1 MQVIELATKIFDF
14 IKDDLAALEPALL
27 DATKATTELITEIG
41 SHLVKSGGKR
51 LRPAL
56 YFLAARSGNNYDRKH
71 AMPLGVALEMIH
83 MASLVHDD
91 VIDSADTRRGSAT
104 ANAKWGNQISILSGD
119 YLFAKAFYMVSAGE
133 YSKLVNMQLATLI
146 CDLSAGEI
154 IQNKETYTACIDEE
168 EYYDRIAKKTAN
180 FIAISCQLGADV
192 AGLSESTRD
201 ALYDFGYCIGMAF
214 QLTDDLL
221 DLTSDSK
228 TIGKPAGND
237 ILQGIVTL
245 PAIYALNNSPD
256 KEELRSI
263 ATNRNMTREDLARAI
278 DIVRNSGGI
287 DYTRN
292 KVQYYLDTARRVL
305 PDELPAEI
313 REVYLMTVDFIGGR
327 KF

>member
-1 MQVIELATKIFDF
+1 MELATKVFDF
-14 IKDDLAALEPALL
+14 IKEDLAVLEPALL
-27 DATKATTELITEIG
+27 EATKAKVELVTEIG

-56 YFLAARSGNNYDRKH
+56 FFLAARSGGDYQRERI
-71 AMPLGVALEMIH
+71 MPLAVALEMIH

-91 VIDSADTRRGSAT
+91 VIDNADTRRGSAT
-104 ANAKWGNQISILSGD
+104 ANSKWGNQISILSGD
-119 YLFAKAFYMVSAGE
+119 YLFAKAFYMVASGE
-133 YSKLVNMQLATLI
+133 FSKRVNVQLASLI

-192 AGLSESTRD
+192 AKLPEKTVD

-228 TIGKPAGND
+228 KLGKPAGND

-245 PAIYALNNSPD
+245 PAIHALNVSPD
-256 KEELRSI
+256 KDFAEL
-263 ATNRNMTREDLARAI
+263 LQ
-278 DIVRNSGGI
+278 IV
-287 DYTRN
+287 T
-292 KVQYYLDTARRVL
+292 
-305 PDELPAEI
+305 
-313 REVYLMTVDFIGGR
+313 
-327 KF
+327 

>member
-1 MQVIELATKIFDF
+1 MELATKIFDF
-14 IKDDLAALEPALL
+14 IKEDLAVLEPALL
-27 DATKATTELITEIG
+27 EATKAKVELVTEIG

-56 YFLAARSGNNYDRKH
+56 FFLAARSGGDYQRERV
-71 AMPLGVALEMIH
+71 MPLAVALEMIH

-91 VIDSADTRRGSAT
+91 VIDNADTRRGSAT
-104 ANAKWGNQISILSGD
+104 ANSKWGNQISILSGD
-119 YLFAKAFYMVSAGE
+119 YLFAKAFYMVASGE
-133 YSKLVNMQLATLI
+133 FSKRVNVQLASLI

-192 AGLSESTRD
+192 AKLPEKTVD

-228 TIGKPAGND
+228 KLGKPAGND

-245 PAIYALNNSPD
+245 PAIYALNVSPD
-256 KEELRSI
+256 KEELRRI
-263 ATNRNMTREDLARAI
+263 ATNRNMTAEELAHAI

-287 DYTRN
+287 EYTKK
-292 KVQYYLDTARRVL
+292 KVQEFLNTARKVL
-305 PDELPAEI
+305 PEALPAEV
-313 REVYLMTVDFIGGR
+313 RETYLMVVDFIGGR
-327 KF
+327 EF